1 MEKGMESIVY
11 LLGCGCGTVDYL
23 TVKGYELLKRADVV
37 VFDALI
43 DQDLLDLLP
52 LDCDRINVGKRGGQP
67 SLKQPEIDR
76 ILINACVG
84 KACIIRL
91 KTGDPF
97 IFGRTTSEIQ
107 ALRDAGINYEVI
119 PGISSAIAAPL
130 FASIPLT
137 DAVLSR
143 SFTVLSAHEPD
154 TIDWAIFAPL
164 DTLVILM
171 GARSLPQIISALVR
185 QDRSTET
192 AIAIIRWA
200 GQPEQRVWV
209 GTLGSIMQITKGE
222 SLSPCIIVIG
232 EVVRLR
238 EFLLPLNTVQNSSDL
253 LSNATFN
260 LDSSD
265 LYLSDVSDDSTS
277 LITKPLSAHTVLVT
291 RSAEQSPT
299 FSNLLIE
306 QGAKVVEMPTLEIF
320 PPSDWGE
327 LDRTIAQI
335 QTYDWLILTSANA
348 VDYFFKRFI
357 SQGQDLRTLANCKL
371 AVVGK
376 KTAKFLKSR
385 GFTPDFMPPEFVA
398 DSLVDHF
405 PTPIAGLKFLF
416 PRVESGGRELLV
428 KSFNNA
434 GAIVCEVAAYQSGC
448 PTTADP
454 VAIDALKSGQITIVT
469 FASSKTVQHFYQ
481 LVQSAIGPDWTA
493 ILKNICIA
501 SIGPQTS
508 KTCQELFGRV
518 DVEATEYTLEGLVD
532 GIVRSVQS

>member
-1 MEKGMESIVY
+1 MEKVMESIVY

-23 TVKGYELLKRADVV
+23 TVRGYELLKRADVV

-52 LDCDRINVGKRGGQP
+52 LDCDRIDVGKRGGQP
-67 SLKQPEIDR
+67 SLKQPEIDQ
-76 ILINACVG
+76 ILVNACSG
-84 KACIIRL
+84 KACVIRL

-107 ALRDAGINYEVI
+107 ALRNAGINYEVI

-171 GARSLPQIISALVR
+171 GARSLPQIVTALVH
-185 QDRSTET
+185 QNRSTET
-192 AIAIIRWA
+192 AIAVIRWA
-200 GQPEQRVWV
+200 GQPEQEVWV
-209 GTLGSIMQITKGE
+209 GTLGSIVQITKGE
-222 SLSPCIIVIG
+222 SLSPCIIVVG

-238 EFLLPLNTVQNSSDL
+238 EFLLPLNGAKKFLNPLSNQPSDL
-253 LSNATFN
+253 HLSNN
-260 LDSSD
+260 P
-265 LYLSDVSDDSTS
+265 TS
-277 LITKPLSAHTVLVT
+277 LIAKSLSAHTVLVT
-291 RSAEQSPT
+291 RSVEQSTT

-306 QGAKVVEMPTLEIF
+306 QGSKIVEMPTLEIL
-320 PPSDWGE
+320 PPSDWRE
-327 LDRTIAQI
+327 LDQAIAQI

-348 VDYFFKRFI
+348 VDYFFDRFI
-357 SQGQDLRTLANCKL
+357 LQGQDLRTLANCKI

-376 KTAKFLKSR
+376 KTARFLNAR
-385 GFTPDFMPPEFVA
+385 GFTPDFTPPEFVA
-398 DSLVDHF
+398 DSLIHHF
-405 PTPIAGLKFLF
+405 PDSIAGLKTLF
-416 PRVESGGRELLV
+416 PRVESGGREVLV
-428 KSFNNA
+428 KSFTAA
-434 GAIVCEVAAYQSGC
+434 GAIVNEVAAYQSAC

-454 VAIDALKSGQITIVT
+454 VAIEALTSGQITIVT
-469 FASSKTVQHFYQ
+469 FASSKTVRHFHQ
-481 LVQSAIGPDWTA
+481 LVQSAIGPNWTTM
-493 ILKNICIA
+493 LKNVCIA

-508 KTCQELFGRV
+508 KTCQELLGRV
-518 DVEATEYTLEGLVD
+518 DVEATEYTLEGLVEA
-532 GIVRSVQS
+532 IVRSV

>member
-1 MEKGMESIVY
+1 MEKVMESTVY

-23 TVKGYELLKRADVV
+23 TVRGYELLKRADVV
-37 VFDALI
+37 IFDALI
-43 DQDLLDLLP
+43 DRDLLDLLP
-52 LDCDRINVGKRGGQP
+52 LDCDRIDVGKRGGQP
-67 SLKQPEIDR
+67 SLKQSEIDR
-76 ILINACVG
+76 ILVNACVG
-84 KACIIRL
+84 KACVIRL

-171 GARSLPQIISALVR
+171 GARSLPQIVSALVH
-185 QDRSTET
+185 QGRSTET

-222 SLSPCIIVIG
+222 SLSPCVIVIG

-238 EFLLPLNTVQNSSDL
+238 EFLLPLDTAQDSSDL
-253 LSNATFN
+253 LSNTTSN

-265 LYLSDVSDDSTS
+265 LYLSDNSTS
-277 LITKPLSAHTVLVT
+277 LITKSLSAHTVLVT
-291 RSAEQSPT
+291 RSVEQSPT

-320 PPSDWGE
+320 PPSDWCG
-327 LDRTIAQI
+327 LDQAIAQI
-335 QTYDWLILTSANA
+335 QTYDWLVLTSANA
-348 VDYFFKRFI
+348 VNYFFNRLI
-357 SQGQDLRTLANCKL
+357 LQGQDLRTLANCKI

-376 KTAKFLKSR
+376 KTAKFLKAR
-385 GFTPDFMPPEFVA
+385 GFTPDFTPPEFVA
-398 DSLVDHF
+398 DSLIDHF
-405 PTPIAGLKFLF
+405 PTSIAGLKVLF
-416 PRVESGGRELLV
+416 PRVESGGRDVLV
-428 KSFNNA
+428 KSFIAA
-434 GAIVCEVAAYQSGC
+434 GAIVNEVAAYQSGC
-448 PTTADP
+448 PTMADP
-454 VAIDALKSGQITIVT
+454 MVIAALKSGKITIVT

-481 LVQSAIGPDWTA
+481 LVQSSIGSDLTA

-508 KTCQELFGRV
+508 KTCQELLGRV

-532 GIVRSVQS
+532 RIVRSVQS

>member
-1 MEKGMESIVY
+1 MESVVY

-23 TVKGYELLKRADVV
+23 TVRGYELLKRADVV
-37 VFDALI
+37 IFDALI

-52 LDCDRINVGKRGGQP
+52 LDCDRIDVGKRGGQP

-76 ILINACVG
+76 ILVEACVG
-84 KACIIRL
+84 KSCIIRL

-107 ALRDAGINYEVI
+107 ALRNAGINYEVI

-143 SFTVLSAHEPD
+143 SFTVLSAHEPES
-154 TIDWAIFAPL
+154 IDWATFAPL

-171 GARSLPQIISALVR
+171 GARSLPHIVSALVR
-185 QDRSTET
+185 QGRSTET
-192 AIAIIRWA
+192 AIAIIKWA
-200 GQPEQRVWV
+200 GQPEQQVWV
-209 GTLGSIMQITKGE
+209 GTLGSIVQITKGE

-238 EFLLPLNTVQNSSDL
+238 EFLLPLNTMKEVSSEISSNVDLYSSDK
-253 LSNATFN
+253 SI
-260 LDSSD
+260 
-265 LYLSDVSDDSTS
+265 S
-277 LITKPLSAHTVLVT
+277 LITKSLSAHTILVT
-291 RSAEQSPT
+291 RSVEQSTT

-306 QGAKVVEMPTLEIF
+306 QGAKIVEMPTLEIL

-327 LDRTIAQI
+327 LDRAIAEI

-348 VDYFFKRFI
+348 VDYFFNRFI
-357 SQGQDLRTLANCKL
+357 AQGQDLRKLANCKI

-385 GFTPDFMPPEFVA
+385 GFIPDFTPPEFVA
-398 DSLVDHF
+398 DSFIDHF
-405 PTPIAGLKFLF
+405 PTSVSGLNLLF

-428 KSFNNA
+428 KSFTDA
-434 GAIVCEVAAYQSGC
+434 GATVSEVAAYQSGC

-454 VAIDALKSGQITIVT
+454 NAIAALKSGKITIVT
-469 FASSKTVQHFYQ
+469 FASSKTVQHFHQ
-481 LVQSAIGPDWTA
+481 LVQLAIGPDWTT
-493 ILKNICIA
+493 ILKNVCIA

-518 DVEATEYTLEGLVD
+518 DVEATEYTLEGLVE
-532 GIVRSVQS
+532 GIVRSVQSQYWL

>member
-1 MEKGMESIVY
+1 MEKVMESIVY

-23 TVKGYELLKRADVV
+23 TVRGYELLKRADVV
-37 VFDALI
+37 IFDALI

-52 LDCDRINVGKRGGQP
+52 LDCDRIDVGKRGGQS

-76 ILINACVG
+76 ILVNACSG
-84 KACIIRL
+84 KACVIRL

-119 PGISSAIAAPL
+119 PGISSAIAGPL

-171 GARSLPQIISALVR
+171 GARSLPQIVTALVH
-185 QDRSTET
+185 QGRSTET

-200 GQPEQRVWV
+200 GQPEQAVWV
-209 GTLGSIMQITKGE
+209 ATLGSIVQITKGE

-238 EFLLPLNTVQNSSDL
+238 EFLLPLNSAKKSLTLLSNQSSDL
-253 LSNATFN
+253 NSSN
-260 LDSSD
+260 LD
-265 LYLSDVSDDSTS
+265 LSDNPTS
-277 LITKPLSAHTVLVT
+277 LIAKSLSAYTVLVT
-291 RSAEQSPT
+291 RSAEQSTT

-306 QGAKVVEMPTLEIF
+306 EGAKIVEMPTLEIL
-320 PPSDWGE
+320 PPSDWCD
-327 LDRTIAQI
+327 LDQAIAQM

-348 VDYFFKRFI
+348 VDYFFDRLI
-357 SQGQDLRTLANCKL
+357 SQGQDVRTLANCKI

-376 KTAKFLKSR
+376 KTAKFLNAR
-385 GFTPDFMPPEFVA
+385 GFTPDFTPPEFVA
-398 DSLVDHF
+398 DSLFHHF
-405 PTPIAGLKFLF
+405 PDSIAGLKILF
-416 PRVESGGRELLV
+416 PRVESGGREVLV
-428 KSFNNA
+428 KSFTAA
-434 GAIVCEVAAYQSGC
+434 GAIVDEVAAYQSGC

-454 VAIDALKSGQITIVT
+454 VAIEALTSGQITIVT
-469 FASSKTVQHFYQ
+469 FASSKTVHHFHQ
-481 LVQSAIGPDWTA
+481 LVQSAIGPDLTA
-493 ILKNICIA
+493 ILKNVCIA

-508 KTCQELFGRV
+508 KTCQQLLGRV

-532 GIVRSVQS
+532 AIVRSV

>member
-1 MEKGMESIVY
+1 MEKVRDSIVY

-23 TVKGYELLKRADVV
+23 TVRGYELLKRADVV

-43 DQDLLDLLP
+43 DQDLLNLLP
-52 LDCDRINVGKRGGQP
+52 LNCDRIDVGKRGGQP
-67 SLKQPEIDR
+67 SLKQSEIDR
-76 ILINACVG
+76 ILVNACNG
-84 KACIIRL
+84 KACVIRL

-107 ALRDAGINYEVI
+107 ALRNAGINYEVI

-171 GARSLPQIISALVR
+171 GARSLPQIVSALVN
-185 QDRSTET
+185 QSRSTET

-200 GQPEQRVWV
+200 GQPEQEVWV
-209 GTLGSIMQITKGE
+209 GTLGSIVQITKGE
-222 SLSPCIIVIG
+222 SLSPCIIVVG

-238 EFLLPLNTVQNSSDL
+238 EFLLPLNGTKKSLNL
-253 LSNATFN
+253 LPNKSAK
-260 LDSSD
+260 LDSSN
-265 LYLSDVSDDSTS
+265 LNLSDNPTS
-277 LITKPLSAHTVLVT
+277 LISKPLSAHTVLVT
-291 RSAEQSPT
+291 RSVEQSTT

-306 QGAKVVEMPTLEIF
+306 QGAKIVEMPTLEIF

-327 LDRTIAQI
+327 LDQAIAQI
-335 QTYDWLILTSANA
+335 KTYDWLILTSANA
-348 VDYFFKRFI
+348 VDYFFDRFI
-357 SQGQDLRTLANCKL
+357 SQGQDLRTLANCKI

-376 KTAKFLKSR
+376 KTARFLNAR
-385 GFTPDFMPPEFVA
+385 GFIPDFMPPEFVA
-398 DSLVDHF
+398 DSLIDHF
-405 PTPIAGLKFLF
+405 PTSIAGLKLLF
-416 PRVESGGRELLV
+416 PRVESGGREVLV
-428 KSFNNA
+428 KSFTAA
-434 GAIVCEVAAYQSGC
+434 GAIVNEVAAYQSVC
-448 PTTADP
+448 PTTADAM
-454 VAIDALKSGQITIVT
+454 AIAALKSGQITIVT
-469 FASSKTVQHFYQ
+469 FASSKTVQHFHQ

-493 ILKNICIA
+493 ILNNISIA

-508 KTCQELFGRV
+508 KTCQELLGRV
-518 DVEATEYTLEGLVD
+518 DVEAAEYTLEGLVD
-532 GIVRSVQS
+532 AIVRSV

>member
-1 MEKGMESIVY
+1 MESVVY

-23 TVKGYELLKRADVV
+23 TVRGYELLKRADVV

-52 LDCDRINVGKRGGQP
+52 LDCDRIDVGKRGGKP
-67 SLKQPEIDR
+67 SLKQSEIDQ
-76 ILINACVG
+76 ILVNACVG
-84 KACIIRL
+84 KACTIRL

-107 ALRDAGINYEVI
+107 ALRDAGIHYEVI

-143 SFTVLSAHEPD
+143 SFTVLSAHEPE
-154 TIDWAIFAPL
+154 TIDWSIFAPL

-171 GARSLPQIISALVR
+171 GARSLPQIVSALVH

-192 AIAIIRWA
+192 AIGIIRWA
-200 GQPEQRVWV
+200 GQPEQQVWV
-209 GTLGSIMQITKGE
+209 GTLGNIVQITKGE

-238 EFLLPLNTVQNSSDL
+238 EFLLPLDTVKASLERSS
-253 LSNATFN
+253 NPG
-260 LDSSD
+260 LDSELRDNSAA
-265 LYLSDVSDDSTS
+265 
-277 LITKPLSAHTVLVT
+277 LIIKPLTSHTILVT
-291 RSAEQSPT
+291 RSVEQSTT

-306 QGAKVVEMPTLEIF
+306 QGAKIVEMPTLEIL

-327 LDRTIAQI
+327 LDRSISEI
-335 QTYDWLILTSANA
+335 QAYDWLILTSANA
-348 VDYFFKRFI
+348 VDYFFDRFI
-357 SQGQDLRTLANCKL
+357 SQGQDLRTLATCKF

-376 KTAKFLKSR
+376 KTAKFLNAR
-385 GFTPDFMPPEFVA
+385 GFTPDFTPPEFVA
-398 DSLVDHF
+398 DSLIDHF
-405 PTPIAGLKFLF
+405 PTPIAGLKLLF

-428 KSFNNA
+428 KSFSNA
-434 GAIVCEVAAYQSGC
+434 GATVCEVAAYQSSC
-448 PTTADP
+448 PTTANSI
-454 VAIDALKSGQITIVT
+454 AIEALKLGQITIVT
-469 FASSKTVQHFYQ
+469 FASSKTAQHFYQ
-481 LVQSAIGPDWTA
+481 LVQSSIGPDWSQ
-493 ILKNICIA
+493 ILKNVCIA

-518 DVEATEYTLEGLVD
+518 DVEAAEYTLEGLVD
-532 GIVRSVQS
+532 GIVRSVQSQD

>member
-1 MEKGMESIVY
+1 MESIVY

-23 TVKGYELLKRADVV
+23 TVRGYELLKRADVV

-52 LDCDRINVGKRGGQP
+52 LDCDRIDVGKRGGQP
-67 SLKQPEIDR
+67 SLKQQEIDR
-76 ILINACVG
+76 ILVNACSG
-84 KACIIRL
+84 KACVIRL

-107 ALRDAGINYEVI
+107 ALRNAGINYEVI

-171 GARSLPQIISALVR
+171 GARSLPQIVTALVH
-185 QDRSTET
+185 QNRSTET

-200 GQPEQRVWV
+200 GQPEQQVWV
-209 GTLGSIMQITKGE
+209 GTLGSIVQITKGE
-222 SLSPCIIVIG
+222 SLSPCIIVVG

-238 EFLLPLNTVQNSSDL
+238 EFLMPLDATQDSSEQSSNTS
-253 LSNATFN
+253 SNA
-260 LDSSD
+260 
-265 LYLSDVSDDSTS
+265 YLSDDSIA
-277 LITKPLSAHTVLVT
+277 LMTKPLGAHTVLVT
-291 RSAEQSPT
+291 RSAEQSTT

-306 QGAKVVEMPTLEIF
+306 QGATIVEMPTLEIF
-320 PPSDWGE
+320 PPSEWGK
-327 LDRTIAQI
+327 LDQAIAQI

-348 VDYFFKRFI
+348 VDYFFNRFI
-357 SQGQDLRTLANCKL
+357 LQGQDLRTLANCKI

-376 KTAKFLKSR
+376 KTARFLNAR
-385 GFTPDFMPPEFVA
+385 GFTPDFTPPEFVA
-398 DSLVDHF
+398 DSLIHHF
-405 PTPIAGLKFLF
+405 PDSIAGLKILF
-416 PRVESGGRELLV
+416 PRVESGGREVLV
-428 KSFNNA
+428 KSFTAA
-434 GAIVCEVAAYQSGC
+434 GAIVNEVAAYQSGC

-454 VAIDALKSGQITIVT
+454 VAIEALKSGKITIVT
-469 FASSKTVQHFYQ
+469 FASSKTVRHFHQ
-481 LVQSAIGPDWTA
+481 LIQSAIGLDWTR
-493 ILKNICIA
+493 ILKNVCIA

-508 KTCQELFGRV
+508 KTCQELLGRV

-532 GIVRSVQS
+532 AIVRSV

>member
-1 MEKGMESIVY
+1 MEKIRDSIVY

-23 TVKGYELLKRADVV
+23 TVRGYELLKRADVV

-52 LDCDRINVGKRGGQP
+52 LNCDRINVGKRGGQP
-67 SLKQPEIDR
+67 SLKQSEIDR
-76 ILINACVG
+76 ILVNACNG
-84 KACIIRL
+84 KACVIRL

-107 ALRDAGINYEVI
+107 ALRNAGINYEVI

-171 GARSLPQIISALVR
+171 GARSLPQIVSALVN
-185 QDRSTET
+185 QSRSTET

-200 GQPEQRVWV
+200 GQPEQQVWV
-209 GTLGSIMQITKGE
+209 GTLGNIVQITKGE

-238 EFLLPLNTVQNSSDL
+238 EFLLPLNPVQDSSL
-253 LSNATFN
+253 LSSAIYN

-265 LYLSDVSDDSTS
+265 LYLSDEPTS
-277 LITKPLSAHTVLVT
+277 LMTKPLSAHTVLVT

-306 QGAKVVEMPTLEIF
+306 QDAKIVEMPTLEIF

-327 LDRTIAQI
+327 LDQAIAQI
-335 QTYDWLILTSANA
+335 KTYDWLILTSANA
-348 VDYFFKRFI
+348 VDYFFDRFI
-357 SQGQDLRTLANCKL
+357 SQGQDLRTLANCKI

-376 KTAKFLKSR
+376 KTARFLKAR
-385 GFTPDFMPPEFVA
+385 GFIPDFMPPEFVA
-398 DSLVDHF
+398 DSLIDHF
-405 PTPIAGLKFLF
+405 PTSIVGLKLLF
-416 PRVESGGRELLV
+416 PRVESGGRDVLV
-428 KSFNNA
+428 KSFLAA
-434 GAIVCEVAAYQSGC
+434 GAIVNEVAAYQSSC

-454 VAIDALKSGQITIVT
+454 KAIAALKSGQITIVT
-469 FASSKTVQHFYQ
+469 FASSKTVQNFYQ
-481 LVQSAIGPDWTA
+481 LVQSAIGPDLNA
-493 ILKNICIA
+493 ILNNISIA

-518 DVEATEYTLEGLVD
+518 DVEASEYTLEGLVD
-532 GIVRSVQS
+532 AIVRSV

>member
-1 MEKGMESIVY
+1 MEKVMESIVY

-23 TVKGYELLKRADVV
+23 TVRGYELLKRADVV

-43 DQDLLDLLP
+43 DKDLLDLLP
-52 LDCDRINVGKRGGQP
+52 LDCDRIDVGKRGGQP

-76 ILINACVG
+76 ILVNACSG
-84 KACIIRL
+84 KACVIRL

-171 GARSLPQIISALVR
+171 GARSLPQIVNALVH
-185 QDRSTET
+185 QGRSTET

-200 GQPEQRVWV
+200 GQAAQEVWV
-209 GTLGSIMQITKGE
+209 GTLGSIVQITKGE
-222 SLSPCIIVIG
+222 SLSPCIIVVG

-238 EFLLPLNTVQNSSDL
+238 EFLLPLNSAKKSLNLLSNQSSDL
-253 LSNATFN
+253 QSSNLCLIDN
-260 LDSSD
+260 PPSSMAK
-265 LYLSDVSDDSTS
+265 S
-277 LITKPLSAHTVLVT
+277 LSAHTILVT
-291 RSAEQSPT
+291 RSAEQSTT

-306 QGAKVVEMPTLEIF
+306 QGPKIVEMPTLEIL
-320 PPSDWGE
+320 PPSDWCE
-327 LDRTIAQI
+327 LYQAIAQMQI
-335 QTYDWLILTSANA
+335 YDWLILTSANA
-348 VDYFFKRFI
+348 VEYFFDRFI
-357 SQGQDLRTLANCKL
+357 SQGQDLRTLANCKI

-376 KTAKFLKSR
+376 KTAKFLNAR
-385 GFTPDFMPPEFVA
+385 GFTPDFTPPEFVA
-398 DSLVDHF
+398 DSLFNHF
-405 PTPIAGLKFLF
+405 PDSISGLNVLF
-416 PRVESGGRELLV
+416 PRVESGGREVLV
-428 KSFNNA
+428 KLFTAA
-434 GAIVCEVAAYQSGC
+434 GAIVNEVAAYQSGC
-448 PTTADP
+448 PTMADP
-454 VAIDALKSGQITIVT
+454 VAIAALKSGKITIVT
-469 FASSKTVQHFYQ
+469 FASSKTVRHFHQ
-481 LVQSAIGPDWTA
+481 LVQSAIGSDLTGM
-493 ILKNICIA
+493 LKNICIA

-508 KTCQELFGRV
+508 KTCQELLGRV
-518 DVEATEYTLEGLVD
+518 DVEATEYTLEGLVEA
-532 GIVRSVQS
+532 IVRSV